1 MKALILFVAWC
12 ILLAISWPI
21 ALVALVV
28 APIVWLLALPVRL
41 VGLCLSALFALLST
55 LLFVPARLL
64 GYRRATS

>member
-1 MKALILFVAWC
+1 MKVLILLVAWC

-28 APIVWLLALPVRL
+28 APIIWLLALPARL
-41 VGLCLSALFALLST
+41 VGLCLSASFAFISA